1 MSRGAGSAD
10 ASQPPPARQSMRH
23 WTPLATTTQPTAPPA
38 VCRIGDSRGA
48 PGCRPDPLV
57 GVRRL
62 HVVESVLTLEQQHAA
77 AGHDPSSTAR
87 RGAGSVSRY
96 QKRRVLDPGPCDAVP
111 FKQHSRSSHEDPRLA
126 GRLSRGRDAYF
137 GQVVVKDGDACQS
150 YGYSPPL
157 HGAVQNP
164 VACRTPCGGS
174 SQLGC
179 HRCERFQCHRAQ
191 SGVTGRVLNEYLE
204 AVLARWQLRRPGD
217 VADYVPERCIDQPD
231 HGGFVGRVHFR
242 GPLTRLDAGP
252 DGERQGQRPHGPG
265 RKCTATLGWLAH
277 TS

>member
-1 MSRGAGSAD
+1 M
-10 ASQPPPARQSMRH
+10 
-23 WTPLATTTQPTAPPA
+23 ATTTQPTASPEA
-38 VCRIGDSRGA
+38 CRIGDSRRVA
-48 PGCRPDPLV
+48 TCRPGP
-57 GVRRL
+57 
-62 HVVESVLTLEQQHAA
+62 
-77 AGHDPSSTAR
+77 
-87 RGAGSVSRY
+87 GSISRY
-96 QKRRVLDPGPCDAVP
+96 QKRRVLDPGPGDAVP
-111 FKQHSRSSHEDPRLA
+111 FKQHSRSSHEDPWLA

-164 VACRTPCGGS
+164 VACRTPCGRS

-265 RKCTATLGWLAH
+265 RKCTATVGRLALLH
-277 TS
+277 ASFMIGLPDCLRQDRSASSSAKLQTGEEAGDRLRLD

>member
-1 MSRGAGSAD
+1 
-10 ASQPPPARQSMRH
+10 MRH
-23 WTPLATTTQPTAPPA
+23 WTPLATTTQPTASPA
-38 VCRIGDSRGA
+38 VWRIGDSRGA
-48 PGCRPDPLV
+48 SQDV
-57 GVRRL
+57 GRGRQ
-62 HVVESVLTLEQQHAA
+62 HLTLSE
-77 AGHDPSSTAR
+77 TTC
-87 RGAGSVSRY
+87 
-96 QKRRVLDPGPCDAVP
+96 LDPGPCDAVP

-126 GRLSRGRDAYF
+126 GRWSRGRDAYF

-150 YGYSPPL
+150 YGYSPAL

-164 VACRTPCGGS
+164 VACRTPCGRS

-179 HRCERFQCHRAQ
+179 HRCERFQCQRAQ

-265 RKCTATLGWLAH
+265 GKCTATLGRLAH
-277 TS
+277 AS

>member
-1 MSRGAGSAD
+1 
-10 ASQPPPARQSMRH
+10 MRH

-38 VCRIGDSRGA
+38 VCQSGT
-48 PGCRPDPLV
+48 PG
-57 GVRRL
+57 
-62 HVVESVLTLEQQHAA
+62 
-77 AGHDPSSTAR
+77 AR
-87 RGAGSVSRY
+87 RKMSAGPGSTSRY

-150 YGYSPPL
+150 YGYSPAL

-164 VACRTPCGGS
+164 VACRTPCGRS
-174 SQLGC
+174 SQLGR
-179 HRCERFQCHRAQ
+179 HRCERFQCQRAQ

-265 RKCTATLGWLAH
+265 GNARATLGRLAH
-277 TS
+277 GFMIGPPDCLRQDRSASSPAKLQEGEEAGDRLRLD